1 MSVEIAIC
9 LLCIL
14 LALGAWAEVLAMR
27 KKHKEKLTNMD
38 KMRSGFV
45 ADVSHELRTP
55 ITSIQGSL
63 EMLRE
68 TPLGADG
75 EAATHIEVAL
85 RQADRLN
92 SIVGDLLALA
102 QIERSEEAHDLEF
115 VNVPVQDLFESAV
128 SQVRQSDRKGM
139 VFSVEAEPRLEVKC
153 NASLREQCILN
164 LLTNAVRYSEPG
176 KTIRLRGA
184 RQGKWVYLSVADQG
198 IGIEARHIPHL
209 FQRFYRADK
218 ARSRKEGGTGLGLA
232 IVKHIAQLHG
242 GTVKVESVP
251 GRGSVFTVIV

>member
-1 MSVEIAIC
+1 
-9 LLCIL
+9 
-14 LALGAWAEVLAMR
+14 
-27 KKHKEKLTNMD
+27 
-38 KMRSGFV
+38 MRSGFV

-55 ITSIQGSL
+55 ITSIKGYL

-68 TPLGADG
+68 SPLAQDG
-75 EAATHIEVAL
+75 DAKSHIEIAL

-92 SIVGDLLALA
+92 SIVSDLLALA
-102 QIERSEEAHDLEF
+102 QIERSEEAHDLAF
-115 VNVPVQDLFESAV
+115 DKVPVQDLFESAV
-128 SQVRQSDRKGM
+128 AQVKQADHKGM
-139 VFSVEAEPRLEVKC
+139 SFSVEAEPHLEVKC
-153 NASLREQCILN
+153 NASLMEQCILN

-176 KTIRLRGA
+176 KTVRLRGA

-198 IGIEARHIPHL
+198 IGIEAKHIPHL

-242 GTVKVESVP
+242 GTVKVESTP
-251 GRGSVFTVIV
+251 GRGTVFTVIV